1 MVAFLFNKKLIKQIF
16 RNCSKYGIIMAKKQK
31 KANKGEKVMYNILVV
46 DDDKEIVKA
55 IEIYLG
61 KENILK
67 MIEKNEESILK
78 MYDKAYE
85 NSKDNELFLY
95 LGEKYFIEI
104 KETEIGIRFD
114 GDTVYAPSMKAL
126 ELFYKTEVQR
136 VFTSEVEIAKKCFSN
151 LPEFTLK
158 FRSMLTR
165 WGVCNPSKKTVT
177 LNTELLKKDIDL

>member
-1 MVAFLFNKKLIKQIF
+1 
-16 RNCSKYGIIMAKKQK
+16 
-31 KANKGEKVMYNILVV
+31 MYNILAV

-95 LGEKYFIEI
+95 LGKKYFIEI
-104 KETEIGIRFD
+104 KME
-114 GDTVYAPSMKAL
+114 
-126 ELFYKTEVQR
+126 
-136 VFTSEVEIAKKCFSN
+136 
-151 LPEFTLK
+151 
-158 FRSMLTR
+158 
-165 WGVCNPSKKTVT
+165 
-177 LNTELLKKDIDL
+177 